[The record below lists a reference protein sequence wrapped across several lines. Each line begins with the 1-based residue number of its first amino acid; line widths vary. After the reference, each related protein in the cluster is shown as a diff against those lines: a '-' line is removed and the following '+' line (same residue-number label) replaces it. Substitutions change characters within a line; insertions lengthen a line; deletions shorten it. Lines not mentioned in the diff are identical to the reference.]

1 MRESHILN
9 IIGINIVTIF
19 DIFANNTDVQRKCN
33 SVGSNDKTLII
44 YINEVNSEVRFSTSK
59 SSVEISDMFTW
70 SNHEL
75 ISIAITH
82 GHNNLLAK

>member
-19 DIFANNTDVQRKCN
+19 DIFANNTDVQWECN

-59 SSVEISDMFTW
+59 SSVEISDMFT
-70 SNHEL
+70 
-75 ISIAITH
+75 
-82 GHNNLLAK
+82 